1 MNLVRALKYP
11 NNKQAVTE
19 LQIRGSITLLK
30 ITACYN
36 ALLNGIIFAG
46 LMLRGVCHSRLL
58 VLYLGL
64 DLDILK
70 SLALLAKSLRMI

>member
-1 MNLVRALKYP
+1 MVRALKHP
-11 NNKQAVTE
+11 NNKQAVTGF
-19 LQIRGSITLLK
+19 QIRGSISLLK
-30 ITACYN
+30 IAAYYN

-46 LMLRGVCHSRLL
+46 LMLRGACHSRLL